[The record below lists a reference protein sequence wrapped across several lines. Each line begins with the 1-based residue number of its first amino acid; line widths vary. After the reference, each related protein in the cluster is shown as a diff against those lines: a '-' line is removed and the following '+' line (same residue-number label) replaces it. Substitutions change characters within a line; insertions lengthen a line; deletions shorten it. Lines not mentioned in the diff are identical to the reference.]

1 MSDGGPLRRAL
12 QRRLLPVRVRPEA
25 ATALL
30 AEAGYE
36 DLEIDYPFTTVASHP
51 FTMEVL
57 TQQLGDVGITVNS
70 RCQDLTWIDQ
80 TFTQGDYEM
89 SEIRDSANI
98 MQYGC
103 EGGRERS
110 ATPTRSASR
119 SSRTSSRSSTP
130 SWTRTNT
137 SGRCLTWCT
146 PSPIWAWVTVIS
158 APEVPMLMRADLEG
172 IQEVRINNGIDLGAA
187 HWAE

>member
-1 MSDGGPLRRAL
+1 MVVPYAEPYNDDYCPYEYD
-12 QRRLLPVRVRPEA
+12 PEA

-57 TQQLGDVGITVNS
+57 TQQLGDVGITVNMPGPH
-70 RCQDLTWIDQ
+70 WIDQ

-103 EGGRERS
+103 EEGASRS

-137 SGRCLTWCT
+137 SRRCLTWCT
-146 PSPIWAWVTVIS
+146 PSPIWRGS
-158 APEVPMLMRADLEG
+158 R
-172 IQEVRINNGIDLGAA
+172 
-187 HWAE
+187 